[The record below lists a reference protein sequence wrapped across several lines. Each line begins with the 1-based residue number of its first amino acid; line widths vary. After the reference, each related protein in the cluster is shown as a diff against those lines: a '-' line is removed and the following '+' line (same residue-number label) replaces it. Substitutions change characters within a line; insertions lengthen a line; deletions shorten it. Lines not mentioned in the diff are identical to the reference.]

1 MVAKKKILFFMWS
14 FSLGGGAEKILS
26 TIVSNLDP
34 EKYDIDILEMEHF
47 DKGYESV
54 PKHVRILKSLQDYR
68 QTRWLR
74 AFLWRMRIYFPR
86 LARRLLVKD
95 DYDVEVSFT
104 IMNPPLLFSKRR
116 EVKKISWI
124 HGSIEELLKDSS
136 KRESHRSQLD
146 AANTIVGISKKTSN
160 SIKEV
165 YPDYTSKLQ
174 TIYNG
179 YDFQTILE
187 KSQEKIDIEIAPQS
201 ICTIGRIE
209 ENKGSDRVVEVI
221 RLLHQEGKNYH
232 LYFIGAGDM
241 EEELKKRV
249 KEYGIEDYVHFLG
262 YQKNPYQYLSQ
273 TKVLLSMS
281 KQEKIDIEIA
291 PQSICTIGRIEEN
304 KGSDRVV
311 EVIRLLHQ
319 EGKNYHLYFIGAG
332 DMEEEL
338 KKRVK
343 EYGIEDYVHF
353 LGYQKN
359 PYQYLSQTK
368 VLLSMSKQEG
378 FPGVYVEALSLGL
391 PFISTDVG
399 GAEELSQEGRF
410 GQIIESNQEA
420 AQAITNYMTS
430 ASNFDV
436 DEASQFIQ
444 QFTITKQIEQV
455 EKLLEE

>member
-1 MVAKKKILFFMWS
+1 MWS

-54 PKHVRILKSLQDYR
+54 PKHVGILKSLQDYR
-68 QTRWLR
+68 QARWIR
-74 AFLWRMRIYFPR
+74 ALLWRMRIYFPR
-86 LARRLLVKD
+86 LTRRLLVRD

-104 IMNPPLLFSKRR
+104 IMNPPLLFSKRK

-124 HGSIEELLKDSS
+124 HGSIEEFLKDSS
-136 KRESHRSQLD
+136 KRESHRRQLD
-146 AANTIVGISKKTSN
+146 AADTIVGISKKTSH

-165 YPDYTSKLQ
+165 YPDYASKLQ
-174 TIYNG
+174 TVYNG
-179 YDFQTILE
+179 YDFKTILE
-187 KSQEKIDIEIAPQS
+187 KSQEKSDIEIEPQS

-221 RLLHQEGKNYH
+221 RLLHQKGKNYH
-232 LYFIGAGDM
+232 LYFIGTGDM

-249 KEYGIEDYVHFLG
+249 KEY
-262 YQKNPYQYLSQ
+262 
-273 TKVLLSMS
+273 
-281 KQEKIDIEIA
+281 
-291 PQSICTIGRIEEN
+291 
-304 KGSDRVV
+304 
-311 EVIRLLHQ
+311 
-319 EGKNYHLYFIGAG
+319 
-332 DMEEEL
+332 EL
-338 KKRVK
+338 
-343 EYGIEDYVHF
+343 EDYVHF

-391 PFISTDVG
+391 PFVSTDVG

-436 DEASQFIQ
+436 NEASQFIQ
-444 QFTITKQIEQV
+444 QFTIAKQIEQV

>member
-54 PKHVRILKSLQDYR
+54 PKHVRILKSFQDYR
-68 QTRWLR
+68 QARWLR
-74 AFLWRMRIYFPR
+74 ALLWRMRIYFPR
-86 LARRLLVKD
+86 LTRRLLVKD

-104 IMNPPLLFSKRR
+104 IMNPPLLFSKRK

-124 HGSIEELLKDSS
+124 HGSIEKFLKDSS
-136 KRESHRSQLD
+136 KRKSHRRQLD
-146 AANTIVGISKKTSN
+146 DADTIVGISKKTSH

-165 YPDYTSKLQ
+165 YPDYASKLQ
-174 TIYNG
+174 TVYNG
-179 YDFQTILE
+179 YDFKTILE
-187 KSQEKIDIEIAPQS
+187 KSQEKIDIEIEPQS

-221 RLLHQEGKNYH
+221 RLLHQKGKNYH
-232 LYFIGAGDM
+232 LYFIGTGDM

-249 KEYGIEDYVHFLG
+249 KEY
-262 YQKNPYQYLSQ
+262 
-273 TKVLLSMS
+273 
-281 KQEKIDIEIA
+281 
-291 PQSICTIGRIEEN
+291 
-304 KGSDRVV
+304 
-311 EVIRLLHQ
+311 
-319 EGKNYHLYFIGAG
+319 
-332 DMEEEL
+332 EL
-338 KKRVK
+338 
-343 EYGIEDYVHF
+343 EDYVHF

-391 PFISTDVG
+391 PFVSTDVG

-420 AQAITNYMTS
+420 AQAITNYVTS

-436 DEASQFIQ
+436 NEASQFIQ
-444 QFTITKQIEQV
+444 QFTIAKQIEQV

>member
-54 PKHVRILKSLQDYR
+54 PKHVRILKSFQDYR
-68 QTRWLR
+68 QARWLR
-74 AFLWRMRIYFPR
+74 ALLWRMRIYFPR
-86 LARRLLVKD
+86 LTRRLLVKD

-104 IMNPPLLFSKRR
+104 IMNPPLLFSKRK

-124 HGSIEELLKDSS
+124 HGSIEEFLKDSS
-136 KRESHRSQLD
+136 KRESHRRQLD
-146 AANTIVGISKKTSN
+146 DADTIVGISKKTSH

-165 YPDYTSKLQ
+165 YPDYASKLQ
-174 TIYNG
+174 TVYNG
-179 YDFQTILE
+179 YDFKTILE
-187 KSQEKIDIEIAPQS
+187 KSQEKIDIEIEPQS

-241 EEELKKRV
+241 EEELEKRV
-249 KEYGIEDYVHFLG
+249 KEYGL
-262 YQKNPYQYLSQ
+262 
-273 TKVLLSMS
+273 
-281 KQEKIDIEIA
+281 
-291 PQSICTIGRIEEN
+291 EN
-304 KGSDRVV
+304 
-311 EVIRLLHQ
+311 
-319 EGKNYHLYFIGAG
+319 
-332 DMEEEL
+332 
-338 KKRVK
+338 
-343 EYGIEDYVHF
+343 YVHF

-391 PFISTDVG
+391 PFVSTDVG

-436 DEASQFIQ
+436 NEASQFIQ
-444 QFTITKQIEQV
+444 QFTIAKQIEQV

>member
-1 MVAKKKILFFMWS
+1 MWS

-54 PKHVRILKSLQDYR
+54 PKHVGILKSFQDYR
-68 QTRWLR
+68 QARWLR
-74 AFLWRMRIYFPR
+74 ALLWRMRIYFPR
-86 LARRLLVKD
+86 LTRRLLVKD

-124 HGSIEELLKDSS
+124 HGSIEEFLKDSS
-136 KRESHRSQLD
+136 KRKSHRRQLD
-146 AANTIVGISKKTSN
+146 AADTIVGISKKTSH

-165 YPDYTSKLQ
+165 YPDYASKLQ
-174 TIYNG
+174 TVYNG
-179 YDFQTILE
+179 YDFKTILE
-187 KSQEKIDIEIAPQS
+187 KSQEKIAIEIAPQS

-249 KEYGIEDYVHFLG
+249 KEYGLEDYVHFLG

-273 TKVLLSMS
+273 M
-281 KQEKIDIEIA
+281 
-291 PQSICTIGRIEEN
+291 
-304 KGSDRVV
+304 
-311 EVIRLLHQ
+311 
-319 EGKNYHLYFIGAG
+319 
-332 DMEEEL
+332 
-338 KKRVK
+338 
-343 EYGIEDYVHF
+343 
-353 LGYQKN
+353 
-359 PYQYLSQTK
+359 K

-391 PFISTDVG
+391 PFVSTDVG

-436 DEASQFIQ
+436 NEASQFIQ
-444 QFTITKQIEQV
+444 QFTIAKQIEQV

>member
-1 MVAKKKILFFMWS
+1 MAKKKILFFMWS

-54 PKHVRILKSLQDYR
+54 PKHVRILKSFQDYR
-68 QTRWLR
+68 QARWLR
-74 AFLWRMRIYFPR
+74 ALLWRMRIYFPR
-86 LARRLLVKD
+86 LTRRLLVKD

-104 IMNPPLLFSKRR
+104 IMNPPLLFSKRK

-124 HGSIEELLKDSS
+124 HGSIEEFLNDSS
-136 KRESHRSQLD
+136 KRESHRRQLD
-146 AANTIVGISKKTSN
+146 DADTIVGISKKTSH

-165 YPDYTSKLQ
+165 YPDYASKLQ
-174 TIYNG
+174 TVYNG
-179 YDFQTILE
+179 YDFKTILE
-187 KSQEKIDIEIAPQS
+187 KSQEKIDIEIEPQS

-241 EEELKKRV
+241 EEELEKRV
-249 KEYGIEDYVHFLG
+249 KEYGL
-262 YQKNPYQYLSQ
+262 
-273 TKVLLSMS
+273 
-281 KQEKIDIEIA
+281 
-291 PQSICTIGRIEEN
+291 EN
-304 KGSDRVV
+304 
-311 EVIRLLHQ
+311 
-319 EGKNYHLYFIGAG
+319 
-332 DMEEEL
+332 
-338 KKRVK
+338 
-343 EYGIEDYVHF
+343 YVHF

-391 PFISTDVG
+391 PFVSTDVG

-444 QFTITKQIEQV
+444 QFTIAKQIEQV

>member
-54 PKHVRILKSLQDYR
+54 PKHVRILKSFQDYR
-68 QTRWLR
+68 QARWLR
-74 AFLWRMRIYFPR
+74 ALLWRMRIYFPR
-86 LARRLLVKD
+86 LTRHLLVKD

-124 HGSIEELLKDSS
+124 HGSIEEFLKDSY
-136 KRESHRSQLD
+136 KRESHRRQLD
-146 AANTIVGISKKTSN
+146 AADTIVGISNKTSN

-165 YPDYTSKLQ
+165 YPDYASKLQ
-174 TIYNG
+174 TVYNG
-179 YDFQTILE
+179 YDFKTILE
-187 KSQEKIDIEIAPQS
+187 KSQEKIDIEIASQS

-221 RLLHQEGKNYH
+221 RLLHQEGKHYH

-249 KEYGIEDYVHFLG
+249 KEYGL
-262 YQKNPYQYLSQ
+262 
-273 TKVLLSMS
+273 
-281 KQEKIDIEIA
+281 
-291 PQSICTIGRIEEN
+291 
-304 KGSDRVV
+304 
-311 EVIRLLHQ
+311 
-319 EGKNYHLYFIGAG
+319 
-332 DMEEEL
+332 
-338 KKRVK
+338 
-343 EYGIEDYVHF
+343 EDYVHF

-391 PFISTDVG
+391 PFVSTDVG

-436 DEASQFIQ
+436 NEASQFIQ
-444 QFTITKQIEQV
+444 QFTIAKQIEQV

>member
-1 MVAKKKILFFMWS
+1 MVDKKKILFFMWS

-47 DKGYESV
+47 DKGYETV
-54 PKHVRILKSLQDYR
+54 PNNVYILKAFQDYR
-68 QTRWLR
+68 QPRWLR
-74 AFLWRMRIYFPR
+74 ALLWRMRIYFPR
-86 LARRLLVKD
+86 LTRRLLVKD

-104 IMNPPLLFSKRR
+104 IMNPPLLFSERK

-124 HGSIEELLKDSS
+124 HGSIEEFLKDSS
-136 KRESHRSQLD
+136 KRESHRRQLD
-146 AANTIVGISKKTSN
+146 AADAIVGISKKTSN

-165 YPDYTSKLQ
+165 YPDYSSKLQ
-174 TIYNG
+174 TVYNG
-179 YDFQTILE
+179 YDFKSILE
-187 KSQEKIDIEIAPQS
+187 KSQEKIDIEITPQS

-221 RLLHQEGKNYH
+221 RLLHQEGKHYH

-241 EEELKKRV
+241 EEELKKQV
-249 KEYGIEDYVHFLG
+249 KEYQLEDYVHFLG

-273 TKVLLSMS
+273 M
-281 KQEKIDIEIA
+281 
-291 PQSICTIGRIEEN
+291 
-304 KGSDRVV
+304 
-311 EVIRLLHQ
+311 
-319 EGKNYHLYFIGAG
+319 
-332 DMEEEL
+332 
-338 KKRVK
+338 
-343 EYGIEDYVHF
+343 
-353 LGYQKN
+353 
-359 PYQYLSQTK
+359 K

-378 FPGVYVEALSLGL
+378 FPGVYVEALSLGI
-391 PFISTDVG
+391 PFVSTDVG

-436 DEASQFIQ
+436 NEASQFIQ
-444 QFTITKQIEQV
+444 QFTIAKQIEQV

>member
-1 MVAKKKILFFMWS
+1 MAKKKILFFMWS

-54 PKHVRILKSLQDYR
+54 PNHVRILKSLQDYR
-68 QTRWLR
+68 QARWLR
-74 AFLWRMRIYFPR
+74 ALLWRMRIYFPR
-86 LARRLLVKD
+86 LTRRLLVKD

-104 IMNPPLLFSKRR
+104 IMNPPLLFSKRK

-124 HGSIEELLKDSS
+124 HGSIEEFLKDSS
-136 KRESHRSQLD
+136 KRESHRRQLD
-146 AANTIVGISKKTSN
+146 AADTIVGISKKTSH

-165 YPDYTSKLQ
+165 YPDYASKLQ
-174 TIYNG
+174 TVYNG
-179 YDFQTILE
+179 YDFKTILE
-187 KSQEKIDIEIAPQS
+187 KSQEKIDIEIASQS

-221 RLLHQEGKNYH
+221 RLLHQKGKNYH
-232 LYFIGAGDM
+232 LYFIGTGDM

-249 KEYGIEDYVHFLG
+249 KEY
-262 YQKNPYQYLSQ
+262 
-273 TKVLLSMS
+273 
-281 KQEKIDIEIA
+281 
-291 PQSICTIGRIEEN
+291 
-304 KGSDRVV
+304 
-311 EVIRLLHQ
+311 
-319 EGKNYHLYFIGAG
+319 
-332 DMEEEL
+332 EL
-338 KKRVK
+338 
-343 EYGIEDYVHF
+343 EDYVHF

-391 PFISTDVG
+391 PFVSTDVG

-444 QFTITKQIEQV
+444 QFTIAKQIEQV

>member
-26 TIVSNLDP
+26 TIVSNLNP

-68 QTRWLR
+68 QARWIR
-74 AFLWRMRIYFPR
+74 ALLWRMRIYFPR
-86 LARRLLVKD
+86 LTRHLLVKD

-104 IMNPPLLFSKRR
+104 IMNPPLLFSKRK

-124 HGSIEELLKDSS
+124 HGSIEEFLKDSS
-136 KRESHRSQLD
+136 KRESHRRQLD
-146 AANTIVGISKKTSN
+146 AADTIVGISKKTSH

-165 YPDYTSKLQ
+165 YPDYASKLQ
-174 TIYNG
+174 TVYNG
-179 YDFQTILE
+179 YDFKTILE
-187 KSQEKIDIEIAPQS
+187 KSQEKSDIEIEPQS

-221 RLLHQEGKNYH
+221 RLLHQKGKNYH
-232 LYFIGAGDM
+232 LYFIGTGDM

-249 KEYGIEDYVHFLG
+249 KEY
-262 YQKNPYQYLSQ
+262 
-273 TKVLLSMS
+273 
-281 KQEKIDIEIA
+281 
-291 PQSICTIGRIEEN
+291 
-304 KGSDRVV
+304 
-311 EVIRLLHQ
+311 
-319 EGKNYHLYFIGAG
+319 
-332 DMEEEL
+332 EL
-338 KKRVK
+338 
-343 EYGIEDYVHF
+343 EDYVHF

-391 PFISTDVG
+391 PFVSTDVG

-436 DEASQFIQ
+436 NEASQFIQ
-444 QFTITKQIEQV
+444 QFTIAKQIEQV

>member
-54 PKHVRILKSLQDYR
+54 PKHVRILKSFQDYR
-68 QTRWLR
+68 QARWLR
-74 AFLWRMRIYFPR
+74 ALLWRMRIYFPR
-86 LARRLLVKD
+86 LTRRLLVKD

-104 IMNPPLLFSKRR
+104 IMNPPLLFSKRK

-124 HGSIEELLKDSS
+124 HGSIEEFLKDSS
-136 KRESHRSQLD
+136 KRESHRRQLD
-146 AANTIVGISKKTSN
+146 DADTIVGISKKTSH

-165 YPDYTSKLQ
+165 YPDYASKLQ
-174 TIYNG
+174 TVYNG
-179 YDFQTILE
+179 YDFKTILE
-187 KSQEKIDIEIAPQS
+187 KSQEKIDIEIEPQS

-241 EEELKKRV
+241 EKELKKRV
-249 KEYGIEDYVHFLG
+249 KEYGL
-262 YQKNPYQYLSQ
+262 
-273 TKVLLSMS
+273 
-281 KQEKIDIEIA
+281 
-291 PQSICTIGRIEEN
+291 EN
-304 KGSDRVV
+304 
-311 EVIRLLHQ
+311 
-319 EGKNYHLYFIGAG
+319 
-332 DMEEEL
+332 
-338 KKRVK
+338 
-343 EYGIEDYVHF
+343 YVHF

-391 PFISTDVG
+391 PFVSTDVG

-420 AQAITNYMTS
+420 AQAISNYMTS

-436 DEASQFIQ
+436 NEASQFIQ
-444 QFTITKQIEQV
+444 QFTIAKQIEQV

>member
-1 MVAKKKILFFMWS
+1 MWS

-68 QTRWLR
+68 QARWLR

-86 LARRLLVKD
+86 LTRRLLVKD

-104 IMNPPLLFSKRR
+104 IMNPPLLFSKRK

-124 HGSIEELLKDSS
+124 HGSIEEFLKDSS
-136 KRESHRSQLD
+136 KRESHRRQLD
-146 AANTIVGISKKTSN
+146 AADTIVGISKKTSN
-160 SIKEV
+160 SINEV
-165 YPDYTSKLQ
+165 YPDYASKLQ
-174 TIYNG
+174 TVYNG
-179 YDFQTILE
+179 YDFKTILE
-187 KSQEKIDIEIAPQS
+187 KSQEKIDIEILPQS

-221 RLLHQEGKNYH
+221 RLLHKEGKNYH

-249 KEYGIEDYVHFLG
+249 KEYELEAYVHFLG

-273 TKVLLSMS
+273 M
-281 KQEKIDIEIA
+281 
-291 PQSICTIGRIEEN
+291 
-304 KGSDRVV
+304 
-311 EVIRLLHQ
+311 
-319 EGKNYHLYFIGAG
+319 
-332 DMEEEL
+332 
-338 KKRVK
+338 
-343 EYGIEDYVHF
+343 
-353 LGYQKN
+353 
-359 PYQYLSQTK
+359 K

-378 FPGVYVEALSLGL
+378 FPGVYVESLSLGI
-391 PFISTDVG
+391 PFVSTDVG

-420 AQAITNYMTS
+420 AQAIMNYMTS

-436 DEASQFIQ
+436 NEASQFIQ
-444 QFTITKQIEQV
+444 QFTIAKQIEQV

>member
-201 ICTIGRIE
+201 ICI
-209 ENKGSDRVVEVI
+209 
-221 RLLHQEGKNYH
+221 
-232 LYFIGAGDM
+232 
-241 EEELKKRV
+241 
-249 KEYGIEDYVHFLG
+249 
-262 YQKNPYQYLSQ
+262 
-273 TKVLLSMS
+273 
-281 KQEKIDIEIA
+281 
-291 PQSICTIGRIEEN
+291 IGRIEEN

>member
-1 MVAKKKILFFMWS
+1 MWS

-201 ICTIGRIE
+201 ICI
-209 ENKGSDRVVEVI
+209 
-221 RLLHQEGKNYH
+221 
-232 LYFIGAGDM
+232 
-241 EEELKKRV
+241 
-249 KEYGIEDYVHFLG
+249 
-262 YQKNPYQYLSQ
+262 
-273 TKVLLSMS
+273 
-281 KQEKIDIEIA
+281 
-291 PQSICTIGRIEEN
+291 IGRIEEN

-391 PFISTDVG
+391 PFISTNVG

>member
-54 PKHVRILKSLQDYR
+54 PKHVRILKSFQDYR
-68 QTRWLR
+68 QARWLR
-74 AFLWRMRIYFPR
+74 ALLWRMRIYFPR
-86 LARRLLVKD
+86 LTRCLLVKD

-104 IMNPPLLFSKRR
+104 IMNPPLLFSKRK

-124 HGSIEELLKDSS
+124 HGSIEEFLKDSS
-136 KRESHRSQLD
+136 KRESHRRQLD
-146 AANTIVGISKKTSN
+146 AADTIVGISKKTSH

-165 YPDYTSKLQ
+165 YPDYASKLQ
-174 TIYNG
+174 TVYNG
-179 YDFQTILE
+179 YDFKTILE
-187 KSQEKIDIEIAPQS
+187 KSQEKIDIEIEPQS

-249 KEYGIEDYVHFLG
+249 KEYGL
-262 YQKNPYQYLSQ
+262 
-273 TKVLLSMS
+273 
-281 KQEKIDIEIA
+281 
-291 PQSICTIGRIEEN
+291 
-304 KGSDRVV
+304 
-311 EVIRLLHQ
+311 
-319 EGKNYHLYFIGAG
+319 
-332 DMEEEL
+332 
-338 KKRVK
+338 
-343 EYGIEDYVHF
+343 EDYVHF

-391 PFISTDVG
+391 PFVSTDVG
-399 GAEELSQEGRF
+399 GAEELSQEGQF
-410 GQIIESNQEA
+410 GQIIESDQEA

-436 DEASQFIQ
+436 NEASQFIQ
-444 QFTITKQIEQV
+444 QFTIAKQIEQV

>member
-1 MVAKKKILFFMWS
+1 MWS

-54 PKHVRILKSLQDYR
+54 PKHVRILKSFQDYR
-68 QTRWLR
+68 QARWLR
-74 AFLWRMRIYFPR
+74 ALLWRMRIYFPR
-86 LARRLLVKD
+86 LTRRLLVKD

-104 IMNPPLLFSKRR
+104 IMNPPLLFSKRK

-124 HGSIEELLKDSS
+124 HGSIEEFLKDSS
-136 KRESHRSQLD
+136 KRESHRRQLD
-146 AANTIVGISKKTSN
+146 DADTIVGISKKTSH

-165 YPDYTSKLQ
+165 YPDYASKLQ
-174 TIYNG
+174 TVYNG
-179 YDFQTILE
+179 YDFKTILE
-187 KSQEKIDIEIAPQS
+187 KSQEKIDIEIEPQS

-241 EEELKKRV
+241 EEELEKRV
-249 KEYGIEDYVHFLG
+249 KEYGL
-262 YQKNPYQYLSQ
+262 
-273 TKVLLSMS
+273 
-281 KQEKIDIEIA
+281 
-291 PQSICTIGRIEEN
+291 EN
-304 KGSDRVV
+304 
-311 EVIRLLHQ
+311 
-319 EGKNYHLYFIGAG
+319 
-332 DMEEEL
+332 
-338 KKRVK
+338 
-343 EYGIEDYVHF
+343 YVHF

-391 PFISTDVG
+391 PFVSTDVG

-436 DEASQFIQ
+436 NEASQFIQ
-444 QFTITKQIEQV
+444 QFTIAKQIEQV